1 VTTFIEDEDQERL
14 ALLEIVSKK
23 GLRVLT
29 MEQLMRLQA
38 LVGKKYYGNSKKVL
52 KSKRKLLEKI
62 SFEIYN
68 KEKGGFCI

>member
-1 VTTFIEDEDQERL
+1 VTPFIEDEDQERL
-14 ALLEIVSKK
+14 ILLEIVSKK

-38 LVGKKYYGNSKKVL
+38 LVEKKYYGNSKKVL

>member
-14 ALLEIVSKK
+14 ILLEIVSKK

-29 MEQLMRLQA
+29 MEQLTRLQE
-38 LVGKKYYGNSKKVL
+38 LVEKKHYGNSKKML
-52 KSKRKLLEKI
+52 KSKMKLLEKI
-62 SFEIYN
+62 SYEIYN

>member
-1 VTTFIEDEDQERL
+1 MTTFIEDEDQERL

>member
-1 VTTFIEDEDQERL
+1 MTTFIEDEDQERL
-14 ALLEIVSKK
+14 ILLEIVSKK

>member
-1 VTTFIEDEDQERL
+1 MTTFIEDEDQERL

-38 LVGKKYYGNSKKVL
+38 LVEKKYYGNSKKVL

>member
-1 VTTFIEDEDQERL
+1 MTPFIEDEDQERL
-14 ALLEIVSKK
+14 ILLEIVSKK

-38 LVGKKYYGNSKKVL
+38 LVEKKNYGISKKVL

-62 SFEIYN
+62 SYEIYN

>member
-14 ALLEIVSKK
+14 ILLEIVSKK

-29 MEQLMRLQA
+29 MEQLMRLQE
-38 LVGKKYYGNSKKVL
+38 LVEKKHYGNSKKML

-62 SFEIYN
+62 SYEIYN

>member
-1 VTTFIEDEDQERL
+1 MTPFIEDEDQERL
-14 ALLEIVSKK
+14 ILLEIVSKK

-38 LVGKKYYGNSKKVL
+38 LVEKKNYDNNKKVL

>member
-38 LVGKKYYGNSKKVL
+38 LVEKKYYGNSKKVL